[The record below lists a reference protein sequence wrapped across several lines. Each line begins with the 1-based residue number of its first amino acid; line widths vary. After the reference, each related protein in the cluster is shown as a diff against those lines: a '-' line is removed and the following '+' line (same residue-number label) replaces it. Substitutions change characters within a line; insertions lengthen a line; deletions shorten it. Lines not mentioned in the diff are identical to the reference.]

1 MPGEG
6 QGSPDEAAGLSV
18 ELRGLRRELAALDVE
33 RERLATEYGRAFT
46 VWNALADQAQRL
58 RTKIAAAEA
67 ALLAEI

>member
-1 MPGEG
+1 VVVEDP
-6 QGSPDEAAGLSV
+6 PAPAPVLD
-18 ELRGLRRELAALDVE
+18 ELRRLRRELAALDVE